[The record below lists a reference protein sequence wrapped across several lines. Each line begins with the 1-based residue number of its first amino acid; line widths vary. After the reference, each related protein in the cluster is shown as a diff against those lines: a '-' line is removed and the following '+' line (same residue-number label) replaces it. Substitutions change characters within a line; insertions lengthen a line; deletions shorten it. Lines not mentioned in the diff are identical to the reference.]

1 MNAGTTETIRT
12 TSEGKADLK
21 SMLPQEMEQYM
32 ASVGQPP
39 SRANQVFRWLSQ
51 GITDFDQMSDLPK
64 SLRDTLAQT
73 ADLGG
78 PRIAPL

>member
-12 TSEGKADLK
+12 TPEGKADLK
-21 SMLPQEMEQYM
+21 SMLPQELGQYM

-39 SRANQVFRWLSQ
+39 YRANQVFRWLSQ

-64 SLRDTLAQT
+64 SLR
-73 ADLGG
+73 
-78 PRIAPL
+78 